1 MADAPKINLLGLTRS
16 GMEAYFAGLGAK
28 PFHGRNVLK
37 WIHKHGVTDF
47 DAMTDVPQKL
57 RDLLRVEAEIRV
69 PEIVLSQPAGDG
81 TTKWVLELEDGQ
93 HIETVYIPEDNRS
106 TICVSS
112 QVGCALNCTFCATG
126 AQGFNRN
133 LTSSEI
139 IGQVWQAARALG
151 HERNGERR
159 ITNVVLMGMGEP
171 LANFYEVVPA
181 LSLLRADLGFGMAAK
196 RVTLSTAGLV
206 PGIDRL
212 RETIDVALAVSL
224 HAPEDGLRESLV
236 PLNRKYPIS
245 ELMRS
250 CRDYVS
256 DKHKRSV
263 TFEYTLIDGVN
274 DHPEHARKLVKLL
287 RRLPS
292 KLNLIPFNPFPGT
305 RYRCS
310 PDERIR
316 EFQSIVMAGGLI
328 ATVRKTR
335 GDDID
340 AACGQL
346 VGKVLDRTR
355 RSERIRKWCE
365 EFMEEVRC
373 PDCDGARLGPVARS
387 VLVHGIDLGHLS
399 ALPLDALDTTL
410 ATWTF
415 SGVEQR
421 IAQPLLLELFPS
433 VSGDPIGSDEL
444 AELYLAE

>member
-1 MADAPKINLLGLTRS
+1 MNSQPAPINLLGLHEGQLR
-16 GMEAYFAGLGAK
+16 AYFASLGEK
-28 PFHGRNVLK
+28 PFRAQQVMK
-37 WIHKHGVTDF
+37 WIYHQGVTDF
-47 DAMTDVPQKL
+47 ADMTNLSLAL
-57 RDLLRVEAEIRV
+57 REQLADRAEIRP
-69 PEIVLSQPAGDG
+69 PEIVREQVSEDG
-81 TTKWVLELEDGQ
+81 TVKWLMGVGGDNAV
-93 HIETVYIPEDNRS
+93 ETVFIPEPARG
-106 TICVSS
+106 TLCISS

-133 LTSSEI
+133 LSSSEI
-139 IGQVWQAARALG
+139 IGQVWQAARVLG

-224 HAPEDGLRESLV
+224 HAPEDELREKLV
-236 PLNRKYPIS
+236 PLNRKYPIR
-245 ELMRS
+245 ELMRA
-250 CRDYVS
+250 CADYVS
-256 DKHKRSV
+256 DKHKRTV

-274 DHPEHARKLVKLL
+274 DHPDHARKLVKLL

-310 PDERIR
+310 PEARIR
-316 EFQSIVMAGGLI
+316 AFQEIVMDGGLI

-335 GDDID
+335 GEDID

-346 VGKVLDRTR
+346 AGQVRDRTR
-355 RSERIRKWCE
+355 RS
-365 EFMEEVRC
+365 
-373 PDCDGARLGPVARS
+373 RLMQ
-387 VLVHGIDLGHLS
+387 
-399 ALPLDALDTTL
+399 
-410 ATWTF
+410 
-415 SGVEQR
+415 EQR
-421 IAQPLLLELFPS
+421 PS
-433 VSGDPIGSDEL
+433 
-444 AELYLAE
+444 A